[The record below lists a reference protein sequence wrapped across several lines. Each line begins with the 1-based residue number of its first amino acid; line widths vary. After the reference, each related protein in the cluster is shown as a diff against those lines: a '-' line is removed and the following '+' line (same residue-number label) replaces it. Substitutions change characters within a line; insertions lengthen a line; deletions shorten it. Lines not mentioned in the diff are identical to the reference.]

1 MHWTGCSL
9 MLVAGVLCSVGQ
21 IWADSAWVQGDGFR
35 SLEVS
40 PKGTKPGFSL
50 MAPSQTGVWFTNQL
64 QGDAYLTNAV
74 AHNGAGVALGD
85 VDGDGWVDIYLC
97 SLQGRNRLYRNLG
110 NWQFEEIDA
119 GAAACAGQFSTGA
132 VFADVDG
139 DGDLDLLVNGIAA
152 GTRLFLNDGKGHF
165 TESTNSGLSR
175 TASGT
180 SLALAD
186 IDGDGDLD
194 LYCTHYIDVMHL
206 ADPTMRFGLA
216 RRGDQ
221 WEVIKVNGESA
232 RLPKWK
238 GRFEALPDGRVRE
251 LPEVH
256 GFYRNDGK
264 GHFIPIQDEPGVFM
278 DAQGKPIPPYR
289 DWGLSVMFRDLNG
302 DGFPDFYVCN
312 DSASPDRLWINT
324 GKGTFRAAD
333 FTVLRHTSRSS
344 MAIDFAD
351 VDRDGHDDFIV
362 LDMLARDHAK
372 RMTQLARDFPDPQL
386 AALPAEQPRYNRNTL
401 NFGRAD
407 GSFVDAAFM
416 AGVAATDWSWC
427 PIFVDVDLDGY
438 EDLLVSNGFSFDVMD
453 QDSEEQFR
461 KMKLPDAQLKRARQ
475 LRPRWPTPNAAF
487 RNRRDGTFEP
497 MEHAWGFDHVG
508 VSYGMAM
515 ADLDNDGDLD
525 VVVNNLNECVSLYRN
540 DATAGRIAVRLK
552 GLPPNTQGIGARLQL
567 SGGPVTQSQEMI
579 CGGRYL
585 SCDQAIRVF
594 ASGPDLE
601 KAQRLKVTWRSGELS
616 ALDVLPNRIYEVDQA
631 SAKPRPSQPAAPPV
645 VPYFKE
651 VSSLLNHRHVDEGL
665 DDWARQPMLPRRLS
679 RLGPGLAWFDWDGDG
694 WEDLIVTGGRSG
706 KLAVYLNQ
714 KGQGFRLA
722 EEISPTA
729 TAQGALV
736 GWPDGAGHRAALV
749 ALSDYG
755 SATGQQSALL
765 WYSFTNRPAPQPWLT
780 GKAALGPLAVADI
793 DGDGDLDVFVG
804 GRFLPGRYPEAVS
817 SAIWL
822 NHNGQ
827 LQLNRELSVCFE
839 SIGLVSGATFC
850 DLDGDGAPDLALAM
864 EWGPVRVFHNDHGRF
879 QEITAA
885 LGLGQTSGWW
895 TSITAGD
902 FDGDGRIGPGR
913 WQLGAQ

>member
-1 MHWTGCSL
+1 MRQPL
-9 MLVAGVLCSVGQ
+9 
-21 IWADSAWVQGDGFR
+21 
-35 SLEVS
+35 LERR
-40 PKGTKPGFSL
+40 
-50 MAPSQTGVWFTNQL
+50 
-64 QGDAYLTNAV
+64 
-74 AHNGAGVALGD
+74 H
-85 VDGDGWVDIYLC
+85 
-97 SLQGRNRLYRNLG
+97 RL
-110 NWQFEEIDA
+110 
-119 GAAACAGQFSTGA
+119 
-132 VFADVDG
+132 
-139 DGDLDLLVNGIAA
+139 
-152 GTRLFLNDGKGHF
+152 
-165 TESTNSGLSR
+165 
-175 TASGT
+175 
-180 SLALAD
+180 
-186 IDGDGDLD
+186 
-194 LYCTHYIDVMHL
+194 
-206 ADPTMRFGLA
+206 
-216 RRGDQ
+216 
-221 WEVIKVNGESA
+221 
-232 RLPKWK
+232 
-238 GRFEALPDGRVRE
+238 
-251 LPEVH
+251 
-256 GFYRNDGK
+256 
-264 GHFIPIQDEPGVFM
+264 
-278 DAQGKPIPPYR
+278 
-289 DWGLSVMFRDLNG
+289 
-302 DGFPDFYVCN
+302 
-312 DSASPDRLWINT
+312 
-324 GKGTFRAAD
+324 
-333 FTVLRHTSRSS
+333 
-344 MAIDFAD
+344 
-351 VDRDGHDDFIV
+351 
-362 LDMLARDHAK
+362 
-372 RMTQLARDFPDPQL
+372 
-386 AALPAEQPRYNRNTL
+386 
-401 NFGRAD
+401 
-407 GSFVDAAFM
+407 
-416 AGVAATDWSWC
+416 
-427 PIFVDVDLDGY
+427 
-438 EDLLVSNGFSFDVMD
+438 
-453 QDSEEQFR
+453 
-461 KMKLPDAQLKRARQ
+461 
-475 LRPRWPTPNAAF
+475 
-487 RNRRDGTFEP
+487 
-497 MEHAWGFDHVG
+497 
-508 VSYGMAM
+508 
-515 ADLDNDGDLD
+515 
-525 VVVNNLNECVSLYRN
+525 
-540 DATAGRIAVRLK
+540 RIAVRLK

-594 ASGPDLE
+594 ASGRIWRKPSV
-601 KAQRLKVTWRSGELS
+601 LKVTWRSGELS

-765 WYSFTNRPAPQPWLT
+765 WDSFTNRPAPQPWLT

-879 QEITAA
+879 QEITA
-885 LGLGQTSGWW
+885 
-895 TSITAGD
+895 
-902 FDGDGRIGPGR
+902 RIGPGPNQRVVDEHYGRGFRRRRPWDLAGGNWGRNRSMNSTGLGRCAFIRRLERR
-913 WQLGAQ
+913 WHPLEMIEAWRNDNRWLPVRTRSWLERGWPELKQRFPTHELFSKASLEDILGDHAQEAKSWKLPTLNRLSSSIVDRISNAFPCLVRRSSAPSFPSMSAMLTVTESKTSSSARTSLAVRRTSPATTRGAAYGCAGPGPEHSRPWIPKPLALSCSANNAARPWRTLITTGASTWRCQKTMGQLGYTPTSVPNAGCGSHFKGPRLIPTVSVRKCVCFTPTAAPVRAERFKVAPATGRKMAPSRS